1 VRKLFTSLLV
11 LLLLSIFNPNQ
22 AVATVVVKI
31 TDVTH
36 RLSDGVFIND
46 DLVAKLKP
54 SGELGSLVYM
64 PSNAVRVW
72 QVDPATISEIIA
84 MRHG

>member
-1 VRKLFTSLLV
+1 MRKLFTSFLV
-11 LLLLSIFNPNQ
+11 LLLLSIFSPNQ
-22 AVATVVVKI
+22 AVAATVVKI

-64 PSNAVRVW
+64 PSNVVRVW
-72 QVDPATISEIIA
+72 QVDQQLFQ
-84 MRHG
+84 RLLQ